1 MAHTPSPSV
10 EGAQLKPATE
20 PAPAPAASAASP
32 VVTTQNSSIPAPSGT
47 ASGSTTS
54 SSAPVAVA
62 SGKPQENQS
71 DKEIAAPASST
82 LFSDPT
88 RKYAF
93 PAAKT
98 ASKETTKDADTIK
111 ASESTSSQS
120 PSTPSSSDDNG
131 ESVDTLK
138 QRLMDLQLKVE
149 QLSGKHVEVTTTA
162 VPSTKSQP
170 QLATPSSTS
179 VEKST
184 QPQPQLN
191 TATPMG
197 KSSKPQ
203 PQTDAGKTSTTT
215 SIFTKKPTTPVDSA
229 NSVPTTEK
237 SNSAKSS
244 SANATATAS
253 APEESA
259 TLASSSSG
267 KEKPQT
273 QSSILTMPAKPALNF
288 ESFDK
293 KWGTSGVSSTSGSS
307 THNANAV
314 KPSSSNAT
322 PTTAAKPSSSNATP
336 TTAAKPSSSN
346 ATPTTAAKP
355 SSSTSTPTTAAKP
368 LSSDAAST
376 AIAGAF
382 ATLGPLGKE
391 KSQSQT
397 ASATSSA
404 NTSIFSKKSGEPQS
418 QTKSATPS
426 TTPRW
431 DFSFKS
437 VDFTKQLHPN
447 SATAPANTSIPTNNQ
462 SQPGSAAPAL
472 KFNVFNKTSGSS
484 FAPATTEKSNTAKPS
499 SGNVTS
505 TAAASEK
512 SGTPWQLG
520 KDKTWTPDN
529 DKPQSQ
535 AESASLKLN
544 FDVFKKTSS
553 QPYLPKAAADTGN
566 SKEKSGTSAGSSS
579 TGSTTNAAKSSAAN
593 ATSTAAAT
601 NATAASGSSKL
612 FGGVSATATNASA
625 DDKPYAFLP
634 FSSPPFAKKDQ
645 PKPSSSTSVP
655 PTASQNE
662 RSGSSAAPF
671 EDWRIDIHHKVTRHQ
686 PQTTVGN
693 ASAWAA
699 WFSATRHL
707 LTVYEQDVEAHY
719 FCWSML
725 LDTIPKEYTRGRS
738 EAGSIMMQAIS
749 LEHHLKKYDE
759 RVAEANKIRQVVD
772 DVLSQNGDVGA
783 VIKALEAHQRQTQG
797 VPFASATNT
806 FFDKVNNGFAPS
818 SFIPWVATEGGTSRA
833 VIEYHNICAN
843 PQYKHLSFEEI
854 RLKDYQS
861 NRVVNVSSGRNDFRA
876 FVPWVEKESNNGLVE
891 FHNICAIPG
900 YKHLSF
906 EELRL
911 KDYEVGRGGKAEF
924 IKQGTSNT
932 TNASGKQRPSTFG
945 TSSEPKP
952 SGSGGIFGGNNNVFG
967 QQKPQESSSA
977 SKSSAT
983 PGSNVFGQAN
993 SNVANVPVQGSSGT
1007 TTFSN
1012 QQKASSTTGVF
1023 GRNQTS
1029 SASTPGTQ
1037 PTTSGAAK
1045 ATMPQASSASTT
1057 ANAQQKFGF
1066 FGTHQSTLAQDHQSF
1081 LSGGTSFGQQRS
1093 SATTSS
1099 NLPPAT
1105 GSFFGP
1111 RSSIFGSPSPSPSS
1125 ANTGSSQQP
1134 GNPNNSSQ
1142 QKTQGSSG
1150 LFGQPKSQ

>member
-1 MAHTPSPSV
+1 M

-32 VVTTQNSSIPAPSGT
+32 VVTTQNSLIPAPSGT

-62 SGKPQENQS
+62 SGKPQENQL
-71 DKEIAAPASST
+71 DKEIAAPALLT

-162 VPSTKSQP
+162 VPSTKLQP
-170 QLATPSSTS
+170 QLATPSSTL
-179 VEKST
+179 VEKLT

-197 KSSKPQ
+197 KLSKPQ

-229 NSVPTTEK
+229 NLVPTTEK
-237 SNSAKSS
+237 LNSAKLS

-293 KWGTSGVSSTSGSS
+293 KWGTLGVSSTLGSS

-314 KPSSSNAT
+314 KPLSSNAT
-322 PTTAAKPSSSNATP
+322 PTTAAKPLSSNATP
-336 TTAAKPSSSN
+336 TTAAKPL
-346 ATPTTAAKP
+346 
-355 SSSTSTPTTAAKP
+355 SSTSTPTTAAKP

-397 ASATSSA
+397 ASATSLA

-472 KFNVFNKTSGSS
+472 KFNVFNKTLGSL
-484 FAPATTEKSNTAKPS
+484 FAPATTEKLNTAKPS

-566 SKEKSGTSAGSSS
+566 SKEKLGTLAGSSS
-579 TGSTTNAAKSSAAN
+579 TGSTTNAAKSLAAN

-601 NATAASGSSKL
+601 NATAASGLSKL

-662 RSGSSAAPF
+662 RLGSSAAPF

-725 LDTIPKEYTRGRS
+725 LDTIPKEYTRG
-738 EAGSIMMQAIS
+738 
-749 LEHHLKKYDE
+749 
-759 RVAEANKIRQVVD
+759 
-772 DVLSQNGDVGA
+772 
-783 VIKALEAHQRQTQG
+783 
-797 VPFASATNT
+797 
-806 FFDKVNNGFAPS
+806 
-818 SFIPWVATEGGTSRA
+818 
-833 VIEYHNICAN
+833 
-843 PQYKHLSFEEI
+843 
-854 RLKDYQS
+854 
-861 NRVVNVSSGRNDFRA
+861 
-876 FVPWVEKESNNGLVE
+876 
-891 FHNICAIPG
+891 
-900 YKHLSF
+900 
-906 EELRL
+906 
-911 KDYEVGRGGKAEF
+911 
-924 IKQGTSNT
+924 
-932 TNASGKQRPSTFG
+932 
-945 TSSEPKP
+945 
-952 SGSGGIFGGNNNVFG
+952 
-967 QQKPQESSSA
+967 
-977 SKSSAT
+977 
-983 PGSNVFGQAN
+983 
-993 SNVANVPVQGSSGT
+993 
-1007 TTFSN
+1007 
-1012 QQKASSTTGVF
+1012 
-1023 GRNQTS
+1023 
-1029 SASTPGTQ
+1029 
-1037 PTTSGAAK
+1037 
-1045 ATMPQASSASTT
+1045 
-1057 ANAQQKFGF
+1057 
-1066 FGTHQSTLAQDHQSF
+1066 
-1081 LSGGTSFGQQRS
+1081 
-1093 SATTSS
+1093 
-1099 NLPPAT
+1099 
-1105 GSFFGP
+1105 
-1111 RSSIFGSPSPSPSS
+1111 
-1125 ANTGSSQQP
+1125 
-1134 GNPNNSSQ
+1134 
-1142 QKTQGSSG
+1142 
-1150 LFGQPKSQ
+1150 